1 MEIDTRAPNEIVKSE
16 RENKTEIKV
25 TKNPNNVT
33 TSQTNI
39 NYGKSKTVPRK
50 RRIFRKRLGWNIR
63 NSRRTLNRNNRN
75 NSRTDKIRN
84 GQANSQNKRTDK
96 NNVRLLVRN
105 LTKNVNNS
113 DLQKMFE
120 KVGPLKR
127 CGIHYTS
134 LGDSKGVADIEY
146 LYNKD
151 TYKALRQLDFKN
163 LKGVPIRLEIKGGN
177 TKKKGNPLLNRRKG
191 GIHKNINKG
200 LRRRL
205 QRNDSNR
212 YNSIRGKEKTKKQK
226 NDKTN

>member
-1 MEIDTRAPNEIVKSE
+1 MEVDTKPPNEIVKSE
-16 RENKTEIKV
+16 RENKTEIRV
-25 TKNPNNVT
+25 IKNPDNVT
-33 TSQTNI
+33 NSQTNI
-39 NYGKSKTVPRK
+39 NSGKSKKFLRK
-50 RRIFRKRLGWNIR
+50 RKIFRKRLEWNIR
-63 NSRRTLNRNNRN
+63 NSRRTFNQNNRN
-75 NSRTDKIRN
+75 NSRTAKIRN
-84 GQANSQNKRTDK
+84 GQAYSQHKETNK

-177 TKKKGNPLLNRRKG
+177 TKKKRNPLLNRRKG
-191 GIHKNINKG
+191 GIHKNTNKR
-200 LRRRL
+200 LRRKL
-205 QRNDSNR
+205 QRNNSNR
-212 YNSIRGKEKTKKQK
+212 NNSNSKKRK
-226 NDKTN
+226 NERAKQR